1 MSQEEIFQ
9 KVNEILNAKKGFQP
23 DTVSMDSTFEELDMD
38 SLDSV
43 ELISDLEDHF
53 NVSIPNQELLA
64 IKTVREAVVSLEKL
78 LKA

>member
-9 KVNEILNAKKGFQP
+9 KVNEIITTKKGFQP
-23 DTVSMDSTFEELDMD
+23 DTISMDSSFEELDMD

-78 LKA
+78 LNA

>member
-1 MSQEEIFQ
+1 
-9 KVNEILNAKKGFQP
+9 
-23 DTVSMDSTFEELDMD
+23 MDSTFEELDMD

-43 ELISDLEDHF
+43 ELISDLEDHY

-78 LKA
+78 LNA

>member
-9 KVNEILNAKKGFQP
+9 KVNEIITSKKGFQQ
-23 DTVSMDSTFEELDMD
+23 DTISMDSTFEELDMD

-43 ELISDLEDHF
+43 ELISDLEDHY

-64 IKTVREAVVSLEKL
+64 IKTVREAVVSMEKL
-78 LKA
+78 LNA